1 MLGDLTRLVGD
12 KLRLLRPGI
21 KLSMGDMGLVPRG
34 PRLFTER
41 PITGES
47 EWWPLGDLGETGSIE
62 GSGNKREGSC

>member
-12 KLRLLRPGI
+12 KLRLLKPGI

-47 EWWPLGDLGETGSIE
+47 E
-62 GSGNKREGSC
+62 